1 MLGEEEGARAE
12 EEGREL
18 EKKVR
23 GELIFKGC
31 LMKGKNGI
39 FTAPAFRVFRE

>member
-1 MLGEEEGARAE
+1 MLREEEGARAE

-18 EKKVR
+18 EREVR
-23 GELIFKGC
+23 GELLFKGY

>member
-1 MLGEEEGARAE
+1 MLEEEEGLSAG

-18 EKKVR
+18 VR
-23 GELIFKGC
+23 EVRDVLIFKGG
-31 LMKGKNGI
+31 LRRGKNGI